1 MIRISTRKSPL
12 ALWQARHV
20 AEGLVAL
27 QPGLEVELL
36 ELSTKGDRILDQALS
51 KIGGKD
57 LFVKEIENALLDGR
71 AQVAVHSL
79 KDVPT
84 ELPDR
89 LVITAYGQREDP
101 RDALVSPDGY
111 TVETLP
117 EGATV
122 GTSSL
127 RRGAQLLA
135 ARPDLKIVPIRG
147 NVQTRLAKLK
157 SEGMA
162 ATVLA
167 MAGLVRSELTE
178 VISEVLD
185 PSICLPAIGQGI
197 LAIETL
203 SDDDDTNA
211 LVRGLDDPHAR
222 VAALAERAF
231 LARLQGGCQV
241 PIAGHAT
248 VEGAE
253 LRLEGLVASLD
264 GKTVIRDV
272 RSGPTDDA
280 ASIGRGL
287 AEALIERGA
296 AEILSELGP
305 TR

>member
-1 MIRISTRKSPL
+1 VIRISTRKSPL

>member
-211 LVRGLDDPHAR
+211 RVRGLDHPHAR
-222 VAALAERAF
+222 GAALAERAF